1 MHGPV
6 SPQQTRKKSFQVNTA
21 FRIACGF
28 SKFLMLRGSIRTR
41 INSGKTEKVCTI
53 FLKGRGQKDQTAL
66 RPENVRYTQQLFS
79 VAENSGFLAIV
90 YPQHYSLLC

>member
-1 MHGPV
+1 M

-28 SKFLMLRGSIRTR
+28 SKFLMLRGSIRAR

-66 RPENVRYTQQLFS
+66 RPENVRYTLTTSIS